1 MPASDQN
8 RRCPL
13 RRAVSA
19 ALPLLLAG
27 CQSAPPA
34 SAPPSLAY
42 ADLPVRGSLA
52 DAKRA
57 GFVTCIQMDG
67 AHLRCR
73 RSGVML
79 LGEGPYEAAL
89 DLAGDDGSGGFR
101 QITLWHD
108 RDQSAVLKVADA
120 LKKQGWTY
128 EYTGAGGRGDQMILT
143 RKGAPIHFSIDL
155 SYWGKR
161 RVRILPE

>member
-1 MPASDQN
+1 MRTPAQRYCSMV
-8 RRCPL
+8 R
-13 RRAVSA
+13 A
-19 ALPLLLAG
+19 ALAFTVVLIGG
-27 CQSAPPA
+27 CSSEPPAPP
-34 SAPPSLAY
+34 PPSLAY
-42 ADLPVRGSLA
+42 AGLPVSGSLA

-57 GFVTCIQMDG
+57 GFDQCLQMDG
-67 AHLRCR
+67 GHLRCR

-89 DLAGDDGSGGFR
+89 DLIGGDGESGFR

-108 RDQSAVLKVADA
+108 RDQSAVMKVGEA
-120 LKKQGWTY
+120 LKKQGWAFS
-128 EYTGAGGRGDQMILT
+128 YTGEGGRGDQMILT
-143 RKGAPIHFSIDL
+143 KKGAPVHFSIDL

>member
-1 MPASDQN
+1 MATAEH
-8 RRCPL
+8 RYRGWW
-13 RRAVSA
+13 RAAALSA
-19 ALPLLLAG
+19 ALLAAG
-27 CQSAPPA
+27 CHSEPPAPP
-34 SAPPSLAY
+34 PPSISFAG
-42 ADLPVRGSLA
+42 LPVSGSLA

-57 GFVTCIQMDG
+57 GFDNCLQMDG
-67 AHLRCR
+67 GHMRCR

-89 DLAGDDGSGGFR
+89 DLLEGDGSGGFR

-108 RDQSAVLKVADA
+108 RDQSAPLKVGDA
-120 LKKQGWTY
+120 LKKQGWSFR
-128 EYTGAGGRGDQMILT
+128 YTGEGARGDQMILV
-143 RKGAPIHFSIDL
+143 RKDAPVHFSIDL

>member
-1 MPASDQN
+1 MRLTGHHHRSLLCAAAAATVLLITG
-8 RRCPL
+8 C
-13 RRAVSA
+13 SA
-19 ALPLLLAG
+19 DPP
-27 CQSAPPA
+27 APP
-34 SAPPSLAY
+34 PPSLAY
-42 ADLPVRGSLA
+42 AGLPVSGSLA

-57 GFVTCIQMDG
+57 GFDQCLQMDG
-67 AHLRCR
+67 GHLRCR

-89 DLAGDDGSGGFR
+89 DLIGGDGSGGFR

-108 RDQSAVLKVADA
+108 RDQSAVLKVGDA
-120 LKKQGWTY
+120 LKKQGWQY
-128 EYTGAGGRGDQMILT
+128 SYTGEGARGDQMILT
-143 RKGAPIHFSIDL
+143 RRGAPVHFSIDL

>member
-1 MPASDQN
+1 MQAVVQAK
-8 RRCPL
+8 RRSCGVL
-13 RRAVSA
+13 WVALA
-19 ALPLLLAG
+19 AALAG
-27 CQSAPPA
+27 CSAEPPAPP
-34 SAPPSLAY
+34 PPSLAY
-42 ADLPVRGSLA
+42 AGLPVSGSLT

-57 GFVTCIQMDG
+57 GFDNCIEMDG
-67 AHLRCR
+67 GHLRCR

-89 DLAGDDGSGGFR
+89 DLTGGDGSGGFR

-108 RDQSAVLKVADA
+108 RDQSAVLKVSEA
-120 LKKQGWTY
+120 LKKQGWSFS
-128 EYTGAGGRGDQMILT
+128 YTGEGARGDQMILV
-143 RKGAPIHFSIDL
+143 RKGEPVHFSIDL

>member
-1 MPASDQN
+1 MRTPERQYRSVV
-8 RRCPL
+8 
-13 RRAVSA
+13 RAVLA
-19 ALPLLLAG
+19 CTALLIAG
-27 CQSAPPA
+27 CSSEPPAPP
-34 SAPPSLAY
+34 PPSLAY
-42 ADLPVRGSLA
+42 AGLPVSGSLA

-57 GFVTCIQMDG
+57 GFDQCLQMDG
-67 AHLRCR
+67 GHLRCR

-89 DLAGDDGSGGFR
+89 DLIGGDGESGFR

-108 RDQSAVLKVADA
+108 RDQSAVMKVGEA
-120 LKKQGWTY
+120 LKKKGWAFS
-128 EYTGAGGRGDQMILT
+128 YTGEGGRGDQMILT
-143 RKGAPIHFSIDL
+143 KKGAPVHFSIDL

>member
-1 MPASDQN
+1 MLS
-8 RRCPL
+8 
-13 RRAVSA
+13 SA
-19 ALPLLLAG
+19 AIALAACSG
-27 CQSAPPA
+27 EPTAPP
-34 SAPPSLAY
+34 PKTLIY
-42 ADLPVRGSLA
+42 AGLPVRGSLA

-57 GFVTCIQMDG
+57 GFDNCIEMDG
-67 AHLRCR
+67 GHLRCR

-89 DLAGDDGSGGFR
+89 DLIGGDGRGGFL

-108 RDQSAVLKVADA
+108 RDQSAVLKVGDA
-120 LKKQGWTY
+120 LKKRGWTAS
-128 EYTGAGGRGDQMILT
+128 YTGEGGRGDQMILVHQ
-143 RKGAPIHFSIDL
+143 GAPAHFSIDL

>member
-1 MPASDQN
+1 MCAPDYPAH
-8 RRCPL
+8 RA
-13 RRAVSA
+13 RRAAVAAA
-19 ALPLLLAG
+19 ALLVAG
-27 CQSAPPA
+27 CSSEPPAPP
-34 SAPPSLAY
+34 PPSLVY
-42 ADLPVRGSLA
+42 AGLPVSGSLA

-57 GFVTCIQMDG
+57 GFDQCLRMDG
-67 AHLRCR
+67 GHLRCR

-89 DLAGDDGSGGFR
+89 DLIGGDGASGFR

-108 RDQSAVLKVADA
+108 RDQSAVLKVGDA
-120 LKKQGWTY
+120 LKKQGWAFS
-128 EYTGAGGRGDQMILT
+128 YTGEGGRGDQMILT
-143 RKGAPIHFSIDL
+143 RKGAPVHFSIDL

>member
-1 MPASDQN
+1 MRAHQHRRGIVPAG
-8 RRCPL
+8 
-13 RRAVSA
+13 AVA
-19 ALPLLLAG
+19 AVLLVAG
-27 CQSAPPA
+27 CSSAPPA
-34 SAPPSLAY
+34 PPPPSLVY
-42 ADLPVRGSLA
+42 AGLPVSGSLA

-57 GFVTCIQMDG
+57 GFDNCLQMDG
-67 AHLRCR
+67 GHLRCR

-89 DLAGDDGSGGFR
+89 DLTGGDGASGFR

-108 RDQSAVLKVADA
+108 RDQSAVLKVGEA
-120 LKKQGWTY
+120 LKKQGWAFS
-128 EYTGAGGRGDQMILT
+128 YTGEGGRGDQMILT
-143 RKGAPIHFSIDL
+143 RKGAPVHFSIDL